1 MFSGTTA
8 LVLTLPPAATPANA
22 KGCIKGAILGRA
34 TETMRV
40 TMVLS
45 VPRSAAGGIGHREPP
60 WAVPTIG
67 AALTAGYPWL
77 SIYCCGYQTVQ
88 DLDLRTIDRHPAA
101 AVRDRNPDHS
111 QL

>member
-45 VPRSAAGGIGHREPP
+45 VPRSAAGGIGHR
-60 WAVPTIG
+60 ATVGG
-67 AALTAGYPWL
+67 ADNRRCSAGRL
-77 SIYCCGYQTVQ
+77 SVAEHLLRGYQTVQ

-101 AVRDRNPDHS
+101 AVR
-111 QL
+111 